1 MSWAGVNCR
10 SVSLTQQTTHNK
22 KEEKMPTKK
31 SKKNTKVKA
40 KVRDL
45 KPRKDAKGGGQVHH
59 LGSYG
64 GLGAHG
70 SH

>member
-1 MSWAGVNCR
+1 
-10 SVSLTQQTTHNK
+10 
-22 KEEKMPTKK
+22 MPTKK
-31 SKKNTKVKA
+31 SKKSTKA
-40 KVRDL
+40 KVKVRDM
-45 KPRKDAKGGGQVHH
+45 KPKKDAKGGGQVHH